1 MTPSTITKY
10 VPAKN
15 WPETFTSQ
23 FNTMT
28 LEITNNPNAY
38 HRHRF
43 ACPRVVAHQLE
54 AYDGSLLE
62 ASCKIIQ
69 DNNPESPNV
78 LVQFSTSQCAK
89 QTVIQRLATFLI
101 YAMQ

>member
-1 MTPSTITKY
+1 MTS
-10 VPAKN
+10 
-15 WPETFTSQ
+15 ET
-23 FNTMT
+23 NH
-28 LEITNNPNAY
+28 NPTY

-43 ACPRVVAHQLE
+43 SCPRKVAKQLE
-54 AYDGSLLE
+54 AYDGSLIE
-62 ASCKIIQ
+62 SSCKIIQ
-69 DNNPESPNV
+69 DINPESTTV